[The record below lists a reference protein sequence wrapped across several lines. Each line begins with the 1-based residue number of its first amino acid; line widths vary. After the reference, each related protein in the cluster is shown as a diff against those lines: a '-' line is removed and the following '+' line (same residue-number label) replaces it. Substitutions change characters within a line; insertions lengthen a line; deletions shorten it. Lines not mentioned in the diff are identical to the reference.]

1 MPITIDELLRRVPP
15 EIEGK
20 VKRVRDQTRAAIQ
33 EALRVE
39 CRLQLR
45 MVTDD
50 DPTGGHVQVP
60 IEIAPGYPHSMGD
73 ITFDGDVDLLLLLIR
88 FREDLERTKASLPVL
103 GQLQEALGKNE
114 KWTPLVTLT
123 NGEIGNVHGWVKR
136 LLEILG
142 KDDPVEKLLAI
153 RDDWLGVY
161 ESWDDLNT
169 DDDRRP
175 NRARIQLYW
184 GVIGITSQWMPCDV
198 EDLTIV
204 ILAHELAH
212 AYTQLGADIGGRRWL
227 VHAFHQSQSALKEGL
242 AQYYT
247 ERVLTRLSARYGGA
261 LEVYRRMLKR
271 QPPAYR
277 THIPWTTGFSPEAI
291 RRAMIEIRRWR
302 EKTVPD
308 FEQRLDA
315 AQKGLE
321 PVTTMP
327 PPPTPEHNS
336 NDFSVN

>member
-1 MPITIDELLRRVPP
+1 MPITIAELLSRVPRK
-15 EIEGK
+15 IEGQ

-45 MVTDD
+45 MVTED

-60 IEIAPGYPHSMGD
+60 IEIAPGYPHSMTD
-73 ITFDGDVDLLLLLIR
+73 ITFDGDVELLLLLIR
-88 FREDLERTKASLPVL
+88 FREALEQTNENLPVL
-103 GQLQEALGKNE
+103 ERLRTVLAGNE
-114 KWTPLVTLT
+114 KWTPWVTVT
-123 NGEIGNVHGWVKR
+123 NGEIGKVHEWVKR
-136 LLEILG
+136 LLELLG
-142 KDDPVEKLLAI
+142 KDDPVQKLLAI

-161 ESWDDLNT
+161 QSWDDLNS
-169 DDDRRP
+169 DDDRQP

-184 GVIGITSQWMPCDV
+184 GVIGLTSQWMPCEV

-204 ILAHELAH
+204 VLAHELAH

-227 VHAFHQSQSALKEGL
+227 VSAFHQSESALKEGL

-247 ERVLTRLSARYGGA
+247 ERVLTRLSARFGGA
-261 LEVYRRMLKR
+261 LNVYRRMLKG
-271 QPPAYR
+271 QPAAYR
-277 THIPWTTGFSPEAI
+277 THIPWTAGFSPEAI
-291 RRAMIEIRRWR
+291 RRAMIEVRRWR
-302 EKTVPD
+302 EKTVPE

-321 PVTTMP
+321 PVAKKQTP
-327 PPPTPEHNS
+327 PI
-336 NDFSVN
+336 DDLL

>member
-1 MPITIDELLRRVPP
+1 MPITIAELLRRVPP

-114 KWTPLVTLT
+114 KWTSLVTLT
-123 NGEIGNVHGWVKR
+123 NGEIGNVHDWVKR

-153 RDDWLGVY
+153 R
-161 ESWDDLNT
+161 
-169 DDDRRP
+169 
-175 NRARIQLYW
+175 
-184 GVIGITSQWMPCDV
+184 
-198 EDLTIV
+198 
-204 ILAHELAH
+204 
-212 AYTQLGADIGGRRWL
+212 
-227 VHAFHQSQSALKEGL
+227 
-242 AQYYT
+242 
-247 ERVLTRLSARYGGA
+247 
-261 LEVYRRMLKR
+261 
-271 QPPAYR
+271 
-277 THIPWTTGFSPEAI
+277 EAST
-291 RRAMIEIRRWR
+291 AM
-302 EKTVPD
+302 
-308 FEQRLDA
+308 
-315 AQKGLE
+315 
-321 PVTTMP
+321 
-327 PPPTPEHNS
+327 
-336 NDFSVN
+336 